1 MASGRPPPAMPRTPG
16 RHRGILA
23 QTTMRNL
30 AVPRRRSSGDRAS
43 TPLPRCVSRPSLVL
57 MRENGAEIHRKNKVS
72 IRRRRHPTSGDLG
85 GRTRHYSDN
94 QRRAWEALG
103 GGDVVSGKP
112 ASLNTHSRWRTGGG
126 MLLHRLPR
134 WNHGR
139 RGSALPRPPA
149 SAIYP
154 IWTAAPSFQGSAPH
168 RCTDRG
174 PSHVHA
180 DVGGAA
186 GAQGFAIASACDEN
200 RRPDLLQNS
209 QLDFQS
215 RHVTAFLATAP
226 CILAARGVKGS
237 DLGGYGSQCG
247 EANSIL
253 HGESVDNLL
262 RNLSSVL
269 PPRSGRIHSPVQS
282 AIAENP
288 IISKR
293 MNREGGV
300 DEEMGHTTYEEGG
313 IKG

>member
-1 MASGRPPPAMPRTPG
+1 
-16 RHRGILA
+16 
-23 QTTMRNL
+23 MRNL

-72 IRRRRHPTSGDLG
+72 IRLRRHPTSGDLG

-112 ASLNTHSRWRTGGG
+112 ASLNTHSRWRTGGD
-126 MLLHRLPR
+126 
-134 WNHGR
+134 
-139 RGSALPRPPA
+139 APPQ
-149 SAIYP
+149 
-154 IWTAAPSFQGSAPH
+154 APPVEPWSKGFGIATTPSVGH
-168 RCTDRG
+168 LSYLDRG
-174 PSHVHA
+174 PQFPGLCAPSMHRSRPVA
-180 DVGGAA
+180 RSRRCWGCRGCA
-186 GAQGFAIASACDEN
+186 GLAIASACDEN

-226 CILAARGVKGS
+226 CILAAGGVKGS
-237 DLGGYGSQCG
+237 DLGGYGSQCA

-293 MNREGGV
+293 VNREGGV